1 MKLFFL
7 LNLKASPYKA
17 YSMNHSKRDEL
28 YFSKQNDAASYCPAR
43 NTKKKSKNT
52 LFSAL
57 LLLKRSVICFISKM
71 PTKCGCTQKLLCWGE
86 HTSLRERKK
95 ALPQGKHLTS

>member
-43 NTKKKSKNT
+43 NTKKKKAKIPCSVLYFCSSK
-52 LFSAL
+52 
-57 LLLKRSVICFISKM
+57 V
-71 PTKCGCTQKLLCWGE
+71 
-86 HTSLRERKK
+86 
-95 ALPQGKHLTS
+95 